1 MEGGIVAWGLS
12 PSLVGLAQKTISET
26 RVPRVSFRRS
36 SFVIT
41 YLVCVTYDVVSYFTM
56 IISFHYI
63 VFIRVI
69 DYKTIFPK
77 LSRFPHWKIMWV
89 GVFDPIHGLCIT
101 QMAPSI
107 LACAQLPT
115 LRKKI

>member
-1 MEGGIVAWGLS
+1 M
-12 PSLVGLAQKTISET
+12 
-26 RVPRVSFRRS
+26 
-36 SFVIT
+36 
-41 YLVCVTYDVVSYFTM
+41 YDVVSYFAM
-56 IISFHYI
+56 IISFYYI

-77 LSRFPHWKIMWV
+77 LNRFSLWKIMWV
-89 GVFDPIHGLCIT
+89 GVFDPFHGLSKI

-115 LRKKI
+115 LRKKF

>member
-1 MEGGIVAWGLS
+1 M
-12 PSLVGLAQKTISET
+12 
-26 RVPRVSFRRS
+26 
-36 SFVIT
+36 
-41 YLVCVTYDVVSYFTM
+41 YDVVSYLTM

-77 LSRFPHWKIMWV
+77 LNRFSHWKMMWV
-89 GVFDPIHGLCIT
+89 GVFDPIHGLSKI

-107 LACAQLPT
+107 LVCALSEKKSERSVCDLPLIIVFNT
-115 LRKKI
+115 A